1 MAAKGE
7 HLELDAGGRAIAIS
21 SPGKVMFPEHGETK
35 ADLAR
40 YYLAVAEPLM
50 RTVRD
55 RPTLL
60 QRFPDGAAGKSF
72 FQKRIPESAPE
83 WLQTTTVS
91 TPNGTTS
98 RAIVMADIAHVLWA
112 ANQGCLG
119 FHPWPYRAC
128 SPEQTDELRLD
139 LDPSPGV
146 TFAMVREAATE
157 VRTLLGELGI
167 TAFPKTTGN
176 RGLHLYVRVEPG
188 WDSFA
193 VRQAAVSVAR
203 EMERRRPDLITG
215 AWWKEERGA
224 RVFVDFNQNAP
235 HKTVF
240 GAWCVR
246 ARMAAQVSTP
256 FAWDEMQEIDPEAL
270 TIRTVAQRVE
280 RLGDPWAAIDD
291 TPCSITPLVD
301 RYRADLAAGIPDAPW
316 PPVYPKM
323 PDEAPRVAPSRART
337 PPAAT
342 D

>member
-1 MAAKGE
+1 MAKDAEK
-7 HLELDAGGRAIAIS
+7 LELDAGGRIVAIS
-21 SPGKVMFPEHGETK
+21 SPDKVMFPEHGETK

-60 QRFPDGAAGKSF
+60 QRFPNGATGKSF
-72 FQKRIPESAPE
+72 FQKRIPESAPG
-83 WLQTTTVS
+83 WLETTTVS

-119 FHPWPYRAC
+119 FHPWPYRARD
-128 SPEQTDELRLD
+128 PEHADELRLD

-146 TFAMVREAATE
+146 TFPMVQEAAAE
-157 VRTLLGELGI
+157 VRAFLGEEGV

-188 WDSFA
+188 WDSFG

-215 AWWKEERGA
+215 AWWKEERGT
-224 RVFVDFNQNAP
+224 RVFIDFNQNAP

-246 ARMAAQVSTP
+246 ARTGAQVSTP
-256 FAWDEMQEIDPEAL
+256 FAWDELEGIVPDEL
-270 TIRTVAQRVE
+270 SIRTVPA
-280 RLGDPWAAIDD
+280 RLDEQGDPWAAIDD
-291 TPCSITPLVD
+291 IPQAIGPLVD
-301 RYRADLAAGIPDAPW
+301 RYRADLAEGIPDAPW

-323 PDEAPRVAPSRART
+323 PDEAPRVAPSRARK
-337 PPAAT
+337 PAE
-342 D
+342 

>member
-1 MAAKGE
+1 MAKDAEG
-7 HLELDAGGRAIAIS
+7 LELDAGGRTVVITN
-21 SPGKVMFPEHGETK
+21 PGKVMFPEHGETK

-60 QRFPDGAAGKSF
+60 QRFPNGATGKSF
-72 FQKRIPESAPE
+72 FQKRIPQSAPD
-83 WLQTTTVS
+83 WLETTTVS

-119 FHPWPYRAC
+119 FHPWPYRARD
-128 SPEQTDELRLD
+128 PEHVDELRLD

-146 TFAMVREAATE
+146 TFPMVQEAATE
-157 VRTLLGELGI
+157 VRAFLLQEGI

-188 WDSFA
+188 WDA
-193 VRQAAVSVAR
+193 IGVRQAAVSVAR

-224 RVFVDFNQNAP
+224 RVFIDFNQNAP

-246 ARMAAQVSTP
+246 ARAGAQVSTP
-256 FAWDEMQEIDPEAL
+256 FAWEELERIVPDEL
-270 TIRTVAQRVE
+270 TIRTVPARVAE
-280 RLGDPWAAIDD
+280 QGDPWAAIDD
-291 TPCSITPLVD
+291 VPQAIGPLVD
-301 RYRADLAAGIPDAPW
+301 RYRADLAKGIPDNPW

-323 PDEAPRVAPSRART
+323 PDEAPRVAPSRARK
-337 PPAAT
+337 PAE
-342 D
+342 

>member
-1 MAAKGE
+1 MAKDAE
-7 HLELDAGGRAIAIS
+7 SLELDAGGRTVAIS

-60 QRFPDGAAGKSF
+60 QRFPNGATEKSF
-72 FQKRIPESAPE
+72 FQKRIPESAPD
-83 WLQTTTVS
+83 WLETTTVS

-119 FHPWPYRAC
+119 FHPWPYRAQD
-128 SPEQTDELRLD
+128 PEHADELRLD

-146 TFAMVREAATE
+146 TFPMVQEAATE
-157 VRTLLGELGI
+157 VRGFLEEEGI

-188 WDSFA
+188 WDSFG

-215 AWWKEERGA
+215 AWWKEERGT

-246 ARMAAQVSTP
+246 ARTGAQVSTP
-256 FAWDEMQEIDPEAL
+256 FGWDELEGITPDDL
-270 TIRTVAQRVE
+270 SIRTVPARVAE
-280 RLGDPWAAIDD
+280 QGDPWAAIDD
-291 TPCSITPLVD
+291 VPQAIGPLVD
-301 RYRADLAAGIPDAPW
+301 RYRADLAKGIPDNPW

-323 PDEAPRVAPSRART
+323 PDEAPRVAPSRARK
-337 PPAAT
+337 PA

>member
-1 MAAKGE
+1 MPAKAE
-7 HLELDAGGRAIAIS
+7 PLELDAGGRTVAIS
-21 SPGKVMFPEHGETK
+21 NPAKVMFPEHGETK

-55 RPTLL
+55 RPALL
-60 QRFPDGAAGKSF
+60 QRWPDGATGTSF
-72 FQKRIPESAPE
+72 FQKRVPASAPA
-83 WLQTTTVS
+83 WLRTTTVS

-119 FHPWPYRAC
+119 FHPWPYRA
-128 SPEQTDELRLD
+128 SEPAHTDELRLD

-146 TFAMVREAATE
+146 TFAMVREAAAA
-157 VRTLLGELGI
+157 VRDFLGECGVE
-167 TAFPKTTGN
+167 AFPKTTGS
-176 RGLHLYVRVEPG
+176 RGLHLYARVEPG

-193 VRQAAVSVAR
+193 VRQAAVAVAR
-203 EMERRRPDLITG
+203 EMERRRPDLVTG

-224 RVFVDFNQNAP
+224 RVFVDYNQNAP

-246 ARMAAQVSTP
+246 ARPGAQVSAP
-256 FAWDEMQEIDPEAL
+256 FAWEELEAVEPDEL
-270 TIRTVAQRVE
+270 TMRTVPE
-280 RLGDPWAAIDD
+280 RLRALGDPWAAMDD
-291 TPCSITPLVD
+291 APQPIAPLVE
-301 RYRADLAAGIPDAPW
+301 RYRADLGAGIPDEPW

-323 PDEAPRVAPSRART
+323 PDEAPRVAPSRARRG
-337 PPAAT
+337 PG
-342 D
+342 